1 MENLSEVELLGFK
14 RAKLSKL
21 NEMLASDQ
29 ANYATSYKKYSREQI
44 LNYLKNP
51 RSNSKNLIEASN
63 YLYTTSMLYQRIVE
77 YFATMPTYDY
87 VVTPVGNTDRMNA
100 AKVRTNYYDTIR
112 RLDVMDLRS
121 LGQLVT
127 RVALREGVFYGVEI
141 STDESYFVWRL
152 PYNYCKVV
160 SWEDGCPLFAF
171 DLSFFSGREL
181 LKECMPTQLKKAYEG
196 YKAGE
201 RKSKWYDMPGE
212 FSICILADE
221 TLDYVC
227 PPLAG
232 SFTDCYL
239 VEDFKDLA
247 KSKEEIELYKLLS
260 LKVPLDDDGRPKMP
274 EPDMKKYYNQMA
286 GQLPDL
292 IGLALNPFTL
302 DEVSF
307 DRTTA
312 DRDATLRA
320 ERDLWSTVGISS
332 LLFNNDKA
340 SSSAL
345 LQSIAN
351 DYAYVRPIV
360 KSFER
365 WVNKKLKI
373 EAGTIRFKVL
383 MPDVTIYNR
392 TALADSLRKDMQ
404 YGLPC
409 RSLLAAIHYGYT
421 PLDVLGQAFL
431 ENEVLDF
438 NSRFKVPVSA
448 NTVSVSEQTTG
459 RPESQEPLSESGEK
473 TREAESNKE
482 RV

>member
-1 MENLSEVELLGFK
+1 MEESDIELLGFK
-14 RAKLSKL
+14 RAKLGRL
-21 NEMLASDQ
+21 NEMLASDT
-29 ANYATSYKKYSREQI
+29 ANYATSFKKYSREQI
-44 LNYLKNP
+44 LTYLKNP
-51 RSNSKNLIEASN
+51 RTNYKNLIEASN
-63 YLYTTSMLYQRIVE
+63 YLYTVSMLYQRIVE
-77 YFATMPTYDY
+77 YFATMPTFDY
-87 VVTPVGNTDRMNA
+87 VVSPVGNFDKMNA
-100 AKVRTNYYDTIR
+100 GKAKTSYYETVRK
-112 RLDVMDLRS
+112 LDVMDLRS
-121 LGQLVT
+121 LGLLAA
-127 RVALREGVFYGVEI
+127 RVAMREGVFYGVEI
-141 STDESYFVWRL
+141 ASDESYFVYKL
-152 PYNYCKVV
+152 PYNYCKIV
-160 SWEDGCPLFAF
+160 SWEDGCPLFSL
-171 DLSFFSGREL
+171 DLTFFSNREL
-181 LKECMPTQLKKAYEG
+181 LKDSMPSAIKNAYDAYKK
-196 YKAGE
+196 GE
-201 RKSKWYDMPGE
+201 LRSKWFDVPGDI
-212 FSICILADE
+212 SICIRADE
-221 TLDYVC
+221 TLDYIC

-232 SFTDCYL
+232 AFTDCYM

-260 LKVPLDDDGRPKMP
+260 LKVPIDDEGKPKIP
-274 EPDMKKYYNQMA
+274 EPDMKRYYNQMA
-286 GQLPDL
+286 NQLPDL
-292 IGLALNPFTL
+292 IGLALNPFAL

-320 ERDLWSTVGISS
+320 ERDLWSTVGVSS

-373 EAGTIRFKVL
+373 EAGTIRYKVI

-409 RSLLAAIHYGYT
+409 RSLLAAIHYGFT
-421 PLDVLGQAFL
+421 PLDTLGQAWV
-431 ENEVLDF
+431 ENDMLDL
-438 NSRFKVPVSA
+438 NSRFRVPVSA
-448 NTVSVSEQTTG
+448 NSVSVSEQDAG
-459 RPESQEPLSESGEK
+459 RPVSEEPISDAGEK
-473 TREAESNKE
+473 TRESESNKD